1 MATATFSPMTK
12 PENHG
17 NKPAGKEAFE
27 KAKEAGVEAVEKAK
41 EAGVQAID
49 KAKEAVSSVGEM
61 AGQTAT
67 ALGQKADDLTATAGH
82 DIKSWA
88 DNLGKKAP
96 QEGLVGQASHAVTDT
111 LKEGGR
117 YLEDAKLSG
126 MAEDVTQLIKAHP
139 VAAVLIGL
147 GVGYCIGR
155 TFKS

>member
-1 MATATFSPMTK
+1 MATATFSPTSK
-12 PENHG
+12 QENLG
-17 NKPAGKEAFE
+17 NRPAGKEPFDKAKEAGAQALE
-27 KAKEAGVEAVEKAK
+27 KAKEAA
-41 EAGVQAID
+41 
-49 KAKEAVSSVGEM
+49 SSVGEM

-126 MAEDVTQLIKAHP
+126 MAEDITQLIKAHP

-147 GVGYCIGR
+147 GIGYCIGR
-155 TFKS
+155 TFKA